1 MWEQIR
7 SNQIRSRFVVGGMG
21 ALLVAMGAAGGGMLF
36 GEGGLVPGGVIAVV
50 IWLVLWITSKTSGD
64 NIMLGM
70 ARARKIERKDHPML
84 VNVVDEMT
92 IAAQLPHRPDI
103 YIVDDPSPNAFAT
116 GQSPDKASVAVTT
129 GLLRTLNRA
138 ELQGV
143 VAHELGHIKNRD
155 VALITTAGIMM
166 GVIVMLAEISMR
178 ILWHGGGRRSRS
190 TNKDDGAAQ
199 IVIVIVSLLLLI
211 LAPILAQLIYFAL
224 SRKREYLAD
233 ASGALFTRYPE
244 GLASALEKI
253 AYGGREHLALADE
266 SKVTAPMYIV
276 RPLKS
281 GEKAKA
287 HSSFATHPPIEKRIA
302 ILRGLSGDV
311 SYRAYESAYR
321 RTTGRSVVG
330 ARSLA
335 ESTPVEPIAGAPP
348 SDEPSLDTTVERR
361 RAASDAF
368 LSASDY
374 AMRECPGCTAVLKI
388 PPQIASRVTECPRCR
403 TTL

>member
-21 ALLVAMGAAGGGMLF
+21 ALLVAMGAAGGGMLL
-36 GEGGLVPGGVIAVV
+36 GEGGLVPGAVIAVV
-50 IWLVLWITSKTSGD
+50 LWLILWVTTKTSGD

-92 IAAQLPHRPDI
+92 IAAQLPKRPDI

-166 GVIVMLAEISMR
+166 GVIVMIAEIAMR
-178 ILWHGGGRRSRS
+178 VLWHGGGRRSRS
-190 TNKDDGAAQ
+190 SNKEDGAAQ
-199 IVIVIVSLLLLI
+199 IVILIISLVLLI
-211 LAPILAQLIYFAL
+211 LAPLLAQLIYFAL

-253 AYGGREHLALADE
+253 AYGGRERLALADE

-276 RPLKS
+276 RPLKA
-281 GEKAKA
+281 GEKAQA
-287 HSSFATHPPIEKRIA
+287 NSSFATHPPIEKRIA

-321 RTTGRSVVG
+321 KMTGKSVMG

-335 ESTPVEPIAGAPP
+335 ESSTVAPLVGAPP
-348 SDEPSLDTTVERR
+348 ADEPKLDTTVKRR

-368 LSASDY
+368 LTASKY
-374 AMRECPGCTAVLKI
+374 TKRECPGCSAILKV
-388 PPQIASRVTECPRCR
+388 PPELASRVTECPRCR
-403 TTL
+403 TAL